1 MFDIII
7 LIVCAIGTICSAT
20 NATRAESVGGMLLWD
35 CYRRNRVSRNYSKS
49 YADFYLTF
57 PINYAIIYT

>member
-1 MFDIII
+1 MSDIII

-35 CYRRNRVSRNYSKS
+35 VIGATELVATILKVMQIF
-49 YADFYLTF
+49 A
-57 PINYAIIYT
+57 

>member
-1 MFDIII
+1 MSDIII

-35 CYRRNRVSRNYSKS
+35 V
-49 YADFYLTF
+49 
-57 PINYAIIYT
+57 IGAIELVATILKVMQIFA

>member
-20 NATRAESVGGMLLWD
+20 NATRANSIGSELFWIIVGAFELIATILKTIQL
-35 CYRRNRVSRNYSKS
+35 VV
-49 YADFYLTF
+49 
-57 PINYAIIYT
+57 

>member
-20 NATRAESVGGMLLWD
+20 NATRAESIGGMLLWD
-35 CYRRNRVSRNYSKS
+35 VIGATELVATILQVMRIF
-49 YADFYLTF
+49 A
-57 PINYAIIYT
+57 